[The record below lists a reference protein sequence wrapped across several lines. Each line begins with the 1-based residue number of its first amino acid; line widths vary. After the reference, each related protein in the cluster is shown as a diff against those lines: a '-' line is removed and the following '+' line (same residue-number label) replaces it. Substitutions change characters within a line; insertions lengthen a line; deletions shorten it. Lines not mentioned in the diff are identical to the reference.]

1 MNELSLLI
9 LFIFAL
15 GNLWHFYPEYWS
27 HSKDIKENHI
37 KNSKEILN
45 RKTKTRTK
53 SKILPTGDLVEQTV
67 ITEVTETFSSPNC
80 ASDVVVNELL
90 VDHETFKDNNKNV
103 ETTLETR
110 KKYSKGSVYNKKE
123 KLKGN
128 LMPFQTLGKKQK
140 HILII
145 EIMNNLLQGQ
155 DFHAVSVILLFIIL
169 TNGNFIWLESTPA
182 LPFIV
187 GLVKA
192 HVCTQE
198 NQSQVKIMTQMFTVF
213 HLPIVLTKSPSYTE
227 SLLNL

>member
-1 MNELSLLI
+1 MNELKLLI

-15 GNLWHFYPEYWS
+15 GNLWHFYPGSWN
-27 HSKDIKENHI
+27 HSKEINENQL
-37 KNSKEILN
+37 KKSKEILN

-53 SKILPTGDLVEQTV
+53 SRILPTGDLVEQTV

-80 ASDVVVNELL
+80 ASDAVVNKL
-90 VDHETFKDNNKNV
+90 VDHDIYDDENESLENE

-110 KKYSKGSVYNKKE
+110 KNDSKGSIYNNKE

-128 LMPFQTLGKKQK
+128 LMPFQTLGKKHFQCF
-140 HILII
+140 
-145 EIMNNLLQGQ
+145 EIMIILFKAQ

-169 TNGNFIWLESTPA
+169 TSGNFILLELTPV

-187 GLVKA
+187 DLVKA

-198 NQSQVKIMTQMFTVF
+198 NQSQGKMLTQMFTVF
-213 HLPIVLTKSPSYTE
+213 HPQIV
-227 SLLNL
+227 